1 MGYYY
6 AFDGD
11 DIGAMIEL
19 IMFNGNVDML
29 PNYSNTVTKALAL
42 LNKRMEKLGCKTLF
56 CAGDSLLCYSERLIA
71 DTSIPLTMNDIKF
84 SLGIGN
90 NPGNSILALK
100 KAKGTGKNKIEIL
113 IA

>member
-11 DIGAMIEL
+11 DVGAKIEL
-19 IMFNGNVDML
+19 IMFEGKVYDL
-29 PNYSNTVTKALAL
+29 PKYSQEVTNALNNL
-42 LNKRMEKLGCKTLF
+42 KNIMENMGCESLF
-56 CAGDSLLCYSERLIA
+56 CAGDSLLCYSEKLMNNS
-71 DTSIPLTMNDIKF
+71 SIPLVSGRIKF

-100 KAKGTGKNKIEIL
+100 KAKGTGKNRFEIL
-113 IA
+113 IT